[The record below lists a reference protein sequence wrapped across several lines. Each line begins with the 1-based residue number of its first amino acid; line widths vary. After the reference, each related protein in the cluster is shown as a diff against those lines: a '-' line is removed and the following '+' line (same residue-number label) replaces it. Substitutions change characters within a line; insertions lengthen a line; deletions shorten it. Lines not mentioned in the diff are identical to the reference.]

1 MDNQLLLQK
10 YRKKMSIYF
19 TIFVLFSIWIII
31 WFFEMSQYI
40 NSNLKDEK
48 ILKLKYAQINN
59 VIQNKS
65 LYKKAKEVTLTK
77 VINKILQDSLIMN
90 QGKALIHTMDLVKNI
105 DDFKK
110 NIFTNQEWYKYFK
123 KDIINNNETYTI
135 LVRIKQKE
143 NIKDLKENYFYLL
156 LISIPFSIL
165 FYIIWYFFVGKNL
178 RPIKEN
184 IKNLQDFTW
193 NINHEFKTPLSEIL
207 SSLELAK
214 ETWKYKQAVIQSIT
228 SAKKIN
234 SILNSLMGLMNLN
247 TYSYKKEKINII
259 PFLKDIIKSYE
270 NTSKSKNINII
281 FETKDKQYITKLDK
295 QHLHICFSNILSN
308 AIKYSDKDS
317 KVNVILDWNII
328 KVIDKWEW
336 IDKKNLNKIF
346 DRYFR
351 ESYNKN
357 WLGVGLSLV
366 KNICDKNKW
375 QIKIDSE
382 KDLWTTVTLII

>member
-19 TIFVLFSIWIII
+19 TIFVLLSIWIII

-48 ILKLKYAQINN
+48 ILNLKYAQINN
-59 VIQNKS
+59 VIQNKI

-90 QGKALIHTMDLVKNI
+90 QGKALIHTMDLVKSI

-110 NIFTNQEWYKYFK
+110 NVFTNQEWYKYFK
-123 KDIINNNETYTI
+123 KDIINNNETYTLLI
-135 LVRIKQKE
+135 RTKQKE
-143 NIKDLKENYFYLL
+143 NIEDLKENYFYLL

-228 SAKKIN
+228 AAKKIN
-234 SILNSLMGLMNLN
+234 SILDSLMGLMNLN

-270 NTSKSKNINII
+270 NTSKSKNINMN
-281 FETKDKQYITKLDK
+281 FETKDKQYTTKLDK

-308 AIKYSDKDS
+308 AIKYSNKDS
-317 KVNVILDWNII
+317 DVDVIVDWNTI
-328 KVIDKWEW
+328 KIIDKWEW

-357 WLGVGLSLV
+357 WLWVGLSLV
-366 KNICDKNKW
+366 KKICDRNKW
-375 QIKIDSE
+375 QIKIDSI

>member
-1 MDNQLLLQK
+1 MDNYILLQK

-19 TIFVLFSIWIII
+19 TIFVLLSIWIII

-59 VIQNKS
+59 IIRNKS

-77 VINKILQDSLIMN
+77 VINKILQDSLIIN
-90 QGKALIHTMDLVKNI
+90 QGKILIHTMDLVKSI

-110 NIFTNQEWYKYFK
+110 NVFTNQEEYKYFK

-135 LVRIKQKE
+135 LIRTPLKE
-143 NIKDLKENYFYLL
+143 NIENLKENYFYLL

-193 NINHEFKTPLSEIL
+193 NINHEFKTPLAEIL

-214 ETWKYKQAVIQSIT
+214 ETWKYKQAIIQSIT

-234 SILNSLMGLMNLN
+234 NILDSLVWLVNLN
-247 TYSYKKEKINII
+247 TYSYKKEKLNII
-259 PFLKDIIKSYE
+259 PFLKNIIKSYD
-270 NTSKSKNINII
+270 NISKSKNINVI
-281 FETKDKQYITKLDK
+281 FETKDKQYISNIDK
-295 QHLHICFSNILSN
+295 QHLYICFSNILSN
-308 AIKYSDKDS
+308 AIKYSS
-317 KVNVILDWNII
+317 EISNIKVKIKWNMI
-328 KVIDKWEW
+328 KVIDTWVG
-336 IDKKNLNKIF
+336 IDKENLNKIF

-351 ESYNKN
+351 ESYNKD
-357 WLGVGLSLV
+357 WLWVWLSLV
-366 KNICDKNKW
+366 KKICKINYWK
-375 QIKIDSE
+375 IKIDS
-382 KDLWTTVTLII
+382 KKGFWTTITLII